1 MDMNCIEN
9 SPLGLGAKQPQLFM
23 NFPSKLIENAVNEV
37 SKLPGIGKKS
47 ALRVILYLL
56 KQEEKSTE
64 NLSVAL
70 QTLRKEIKYCK
81 KCYNISD
88 DEICSICASK
98 SRDNTILCIVESFK
112 DIFAIENTAQ
122 FRGVYH
128 VLGGLISPMDGI
140 APEDLHL
147 DSITERIKELGVK
160 EVLLAVSPTMEGDT
174 TAFYITKKLKEL
186 NLKITTLARGVPVGG
201 ELEYTDEITLGRSIL
216 SRINYD

>member
-1 MDMNCIEN
+1 
-9 SPLGLGAKQPQLFM
+9 M

-37 SKLPGIGKKS
+37 AKLPGIGKKS

-147 DSITERIKELGVK
+147 DSITERIKELEVK

-216 SRINYD
+216 RFHHRLHIFC